1 MVTRTKGL
9 SFPQIAEQ
17 WPMVSHTEE
26 CVYFFTPSSARS
38 ILWRINIR
46 YYERGHLLLFLVDV
60 LSLVRL
66 WVVGLAAAMADSI
79 CAIQYCLSCEEPLP
93 S

>member
-46 YYERGHLLLFLVDV
+46 YYERCRLLLFLGGDI
-60 LSLVRL
+60 SLVRL
-66 WVVGLAAAMADSI
+66 
-79 CAIQYCLSCEEPLP
+79 
-93 S
+93 